1 MHFCGIIKHRKK
13 MPIKLFLTEPCI
25 SDLLLLFFPSSNMGA
40 IVGSALG
47 SSKLATK

>member
-1 MHFCGIIKHRKK
+1 VAYKTQKK
-13 MPIKLFLTEPCI
+13 MPIQPFLTEPCI

-47 SSKLATK
+47 SSK

>member
-1 MHFCGIIKHRKK
+1 
-13 MPIKLFLTEPCI
+13 MPIKLFLTI

-47 SSKLATK
+47 SHKIATK